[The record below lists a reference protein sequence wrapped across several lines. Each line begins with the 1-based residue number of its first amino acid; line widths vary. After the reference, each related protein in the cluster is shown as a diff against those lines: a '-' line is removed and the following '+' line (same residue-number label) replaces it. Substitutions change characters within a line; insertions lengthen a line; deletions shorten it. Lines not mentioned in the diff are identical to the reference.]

1 MEAFV
6 DVYGVRKIDWIQYL
20 IQKLHLKT
28 NISGSAESIE
38 KNKNKK

>member
-28 NISGSAESIE
+28 HISGSVKSIE
-38 KNKNKK
+38 NNKNKK